1 MTRAVLSA
9 LVATSALMACT
20 GIPALPDAG
29 GSSAFRVRSDFAAP
43 LNQDTG
49 WAGAMGENVV
59 IQADRPFRIRFE
71 VEGSGE
77 GGAGPLGLQVRRNE
91 GAWVA
96 LEAHDFPYSQR
107 SEELAFGD
115 VDVGATPP
123 GWTVAL
129 GSAAGMT
136 VVEEGGER
144 VLRAQAGDEALV
156 ALHPSPWELDD
167 FTLVGFLRFPAGG
180 GNAALVFSYED
191 DANHGLVFLDQGAGQ
206 VRLSRIVG
214 GAETVLAERQVA
226 VPTGAWIELEVQGEG
241 DLLEVKVQ
249 DDVLEFSAPWD
260 PAHPAEG
267 LGFLVPAGGTVE
279 FREFLLEGVPSTPG
293 VSIVTADA
301 YDDDAPTTDLLSA
314 SALPFQP
321 GVGVSGAERADWA
334 STAGTHTELEWPL
347 VIRHLA
353 DGAVAHQEGDT
364 FAFRMVDGDD
374 APMEGTPQPRVTL
387 TIPPGHLGGTFV
399 ETPGRIGPW
408 QASNGDLYFIM
419 EPTETDN
426 LFLMMK
432 STDQGRSWREVDAAN
447 RPGTGDLE
455 SVDGRLVDGT
465 IHIIHQITE
474 ASLYHAFHTSDH
486 PTAPDQWGVTDQ
498 VAATAT
504 AVAQLATLVVR
515 SDGSMV
521 TFYTGETVRY
531 AQRSPDG
538 TWGSESILDPDLGVE
553 TAGPQAVLGADDTVH
568 LGYYGM
574 DGTIWYRRLLP
585 DGTLTPR
592 EPLASGAGATR
603 AEFGAVLP
611 LVFIPGS
618 NTVVVVYRLDDGTLW
633 ERRVTGDG
641 APTPPVQVTDRRVIT
656 DAVDAQQPAAD
667 VVVDGETVHLLF
679 VEESSRSLFHTH
691 DAGGWQPP
699 TLQVDG
705 ILGSWVRGTV
715 YTRPDGLRVYGY
727 VYDAGSFGG
736 AGMNRFGE
744 VVLEGR

>member
-1 MTRAVLSA
+1 MTRVVLSA
-9 LVATSALMACT
+9 LVATYVVMGCT
-20 GIPALPDAG
+20 GVPAVPESG
-29 GSSAFRVRSDFAAP
+29 GSTAFRVRSDFAAP
-43 LNQDTG
+43 LNQDTV
-49 WAGAMGENVV
+49 WAGALGENVV
-59 IQADRPFRIRFE
+59 IQADRPFRIRME

-77 GGAGPLGLQVRRNE
+77 GTAGPLGLQVRRNE
-91 GAWVA
+91 GPWIS

-107 SEELAFGD
+107 SEEVAFGD
-115 VDVGATPP
+115 AEVGAMPP
-123 GWTVAL
+123 GWTVAR
-129 GSAAGMT
+129 GSESGMT

-144 VLRAQAGDEALV
+144 VLRAQAGEEVLV
-156 ALHPSPWELDD
+156 ALHPSPWELEG
-167 FTLVGFLRFPAGG
+167 FTLVGFVRFPAGG
-180 GNAALVFSYED
+180 GSAALVFGYED
-191 DANHGLVFLDQGAGQ
+191 EGNHGLLHLDQGAGQ
-206 VRLSRIVG
+206 VRLSRVVG

-226 VPTGAWIELEVQGEG
+226 VPTGEWIELEVQGEG
-241 DLLEVKVQ
+241 DVLEVKVQ
-249 DDVLEFSAPWD
+249 DDLLEFTAPRD
-260 PAHPAEG
+260 PGLPAEG
-267 LGFLVPAGGTVE
+267 LGFLVPAGKSVD
-279 FREFLLEGVPSTPG
+279 FREFLLEGEPSTPG
-293 VSIVTADA
+293 VSIVTAESFGHG
-301 YDDDAPTTDLLSA
+301 APTTDLLSA
-314 SALPFQP
+314 STLPFRP
-321 GVGVSGAERADWA
+321 GVAVSGAERAAWS
-334 STAGTHTELEWPL
+334 STAGNHTEFEWPL
-347 VIRHLA
+347 VIRLLA
-353 DGAVAHQEGDT
+353 DGAVAHEEGDT
-364 FAFRMVDGDD
+364 FTFRMVDREGDSVEGG
-374 APMEGTPQPRVTL
+374 AQPMISL

-408 QASNGDLYFIM
+408 QTSNGDLYFIM

-432 STDQGRSWREVDAAN
+432 SSDQGRSWREVDGGK
-447 RPGTGDLE
+447 RPRTGDLE

-486 PTAPDQWGVTDQ
+486 PTAPDQWGVTDE

-521 TFYTGETVRY
+521 TLHTGETVRY
-531 AQRSPDG
+531 AVRSPAG
-538 TWGSESILDPDLGVE
+538 RWGPESVLDPVLGVE
-553 TAGPQAVLGADDTVH
+553 TAGPQAVLGADDAVH
-568 LGYYGM
+568 LAYYGM
-574 DGTIWYRRLLP
+574 DGTIWYRRLLA

-611 LVFIPGS
+611 LVYIPDR

-633 ERRVTGDG
+633 ERRVTANG

-667 VVVDGETVHLLF
+667 AVLDGATVHVLF

-691 DAGGWQPP
+691 DGGGWQPP
-699 TLQVDG
+699 TLQVEG
-705 ILGSWVRGTV
+705 ILGSWVRGNV
-715 YTRPDGLRVYGY
+715 YTRPDGVRVYGY